1 VYTFV
6 GPECRLEYPVGKTIY
21 ATSTG
26 DISDVAVSPD
36 GKRIAFFDHPNAE
49 DTRGYVAMVD
59 LSGKA
64 TRLTKEW
71 SDLTGLA
78 WSRSGD
84 EIWFT
89 GSDAGINSALYAVN
103 FSGQLRD
110 LLHIPGRLRVF
121 DISKEGQV
129 LIANEATRQEVYGH
143 RMGQDRDVDLSWF
156 DWTLG
161 RSLSADGQWAV
172 LEEDGEGGGPDYTVF
187 LRKTDGSPAIRLGS
201 GMGLDISPDDKWVAS
216 TNVKQPA
223 PTVLLPAGAGQPIT
237 LADSQLFHTS
247 NLRFLPDGK
256 GLIMVATEKGKTPR
270 TYTLMLDG
278 SAPKPFGPE
287 GFRGTLVSPDSNNV
301 LGRKDGAYW
310 MVPFVGNQTPQ
321 PLSFVR
327 ADEAVAGW
335 TADSKSI
342 YVGDVSSTPVKV
354 YVADLKTGQRRLH
367 HQHAPGD
374 LAGVAGVGSGR
385 ITPDGNFYLYTV
397 ARTLSYLY
405 VVEGLK

>member
-1 VYTFV
+1 MSRPIDLLDSEVLSISSKGEMALRQKSDNGIIPRGMLSVVPLTGGAPRELLGDVLQASWSRDGESLAVVHFV

-36 GKRIAFFDHPNAE
+36 GKRIAFFDHPNAG
-49 DTRGYVAMVD
+49 DTRGYVAVVD

-103 FSGQLRD
+103 LSGQLRD

-216 TNVKQPA
+216 TSVKQPA
-223 PTVLLPAGAGQPIT
+223 P
-237 LADSQLFHTS
+237 
-247 NLRFLPDGK
+247 
-256 GLIMVATEKGKTPR
+256 
-270 TYTLMLDG
+270 
-278 SAPKPFGPE
+278 
-287 GFRGTLVSPDSNNV
+287 
-301 LGRKDGAYW
+301 
-310 MVPFVGNQTPQ
+310 
-321 PLSFVR
+321 
-327 ADEAVAGW
+327 
-335 TADSKSI
+335 
-342 YVGDVSSTPVKV
+342 
-354 YVADLKTGQRRLH
+354 
-367 HQHAPGD
+367 
-374 LAGVAGVGSGR
+374 SG
-385 ITPDGNFYLYTV
+385 
-397 ARTLSYLY
+397 
-405 VVEGLK
+405 